1 MNITNADEILP
12 AIKGLGLTAPAALQP
27 SDREFPKIV
36 ELVQDEARGNRP
48 FFLDV
53 QLKVQWGEGQAPK
66 PFIVRSNLNGDGA
79 ISLAIVNGKVLLLQ
93 QWRVN
98 LGRYTWEIPRG
109 FSEAW
114 ESEKETT
121 VDTLP
126 KGMKTALREL
136 REETG
141 IAVRKIVPTFL
152 GTMAENSGTHMG
164 SPAYWL
170 LEIDGW
176 DVNENAN
183 LKLVT
188 LSEAIQIVEDS
199 HSASAMIM
207 YLRHIAATT
216 KAS

>member
-1 MNITNADEILP
+1 MIITNAGEILP
-12 AIKGLGLTAPAALQP
+12 AITGLGLTAPAALQP
-27 SDREFPKIV
+27 SDRDFPKIV

-53 QLKVQWGEGQAPK
+53 QLNVQWGEGQAPK
-66 PFIVRSNLNGDGA
+66 PFIARSNLNGDGA
-79 ISLAIVNGKVLLLQ
+79 ISLAIVNGKILLLQ

-136 REETG
+136 DEETG
-141 IAVRKIVPTFL
+141 AAQTARSIVPTYL
-152 GTMAENSGTHMG
+152 GRMAENSGTHMG

-170 LEIDGW
+170 VEMEGW
-176 DVNENAN
+176 NANENPN

-188 LSEAIQIVEDS
+188 LDEAIQMAEDS
-199 HSASAMIM
+199 HSATALLL
-207 YLRHIAATT
+207 YLRHLQSM
-216 KAS
+216 K

>member
-1 MNITNADEILP
+1 MNTSNAAEIIP

-27 SDREFPKIV
+27 SDRDFPKIV

-53 QLKVQWGEGQAPK
+53 QLNVQWAEGQAPK

-79 ISLAIVNGKVLLLQ
+79 ISLAIVNGKILLLQ

-136 REETG
+136 DEETG
-141 IAVRKIVPTFL
+141 AAQNARSIVPTYL
-152 GTMAENSGTHMG
+152 GQMAENSGTHMG

-170 LEIDGW
+170 VEIEGW
-176 DVNENAN
+176 NANENPN
-183 LKLVT
+183 LTLVT
-188 LSEAIQIVEDS
+188 LDEAIQMAEDS
-199 HSASAMIM
+199 HSATALLL
-207 YLRHIAATT
+207 YLRHLQS
-216 KAS
+216 KK